1 MGNQIEIE
9 LVISSQ
15 KIWLSELP
23 NLTIGAKITNCSQE
37 YLPVNLSRLALFV
50 NSTRSVA
57 WDLAVQNGT
66 LINLRLAPGQSETV
80 QWKMGEALFESAGK
94 FRLVLSDEEKT
105 QSGQTLEILNDS
117 EK

>member
-1 MGNQIEIE
+1 MENQLETE
-9 LVISSQ
+9 LVISSL

-23 NLTIGAKITNCSQE
+23 NFNIGIKIINRSHE

-57 WDLAVQNGT
+57 WDLAMQNGT
-66 LINLRLAPGQSETV
+66 LINLRLAPGQSETIE
-80 QWKMGEALFESAGK
+80 WKMGEALFESAGE
-94 FRLVLSDEEKT
+94 FQLILSDEGKNRSE
-105 QSGQTLEILNDS
+105 QTIEILNDS

>member
-1 MGNQIEIE
+1 MENQLEIE

-23 NLTIGAKITNCSQE
+23 KLEIGAKITNHSHE

-50 NSTRSVA
+50 NSKRSMA
-57 WDLAVQNGT
+57 WDLAMQNGT
-66 LINLRLAPGQSETV
+66 LINLRLAPGQSETI

-94 FRLVLSDEEKT
+94 FRLVLSGEEQT
-105 QSGQTLEILNDS
+105 QSGQTIEILNDS
-117 EK
+117 KK